1 MPDVID
7 ERWEF
12 WTPDPEIVEAMAGE
26 RSVGFGGLPR
36 SVCSA
41 TGRFCAAG
49 FRFGK
54 GSPDSDPLRVAPAK
68 WQRPDRLPL
77 RRCRDCTR
85 YFTPT
90 NRSQVYC
97 SRSCF
102 TDGVS
107 LDPMPCKRC
116 GVVFKP
122 CNAKRVYC
130 SVSCHAASRFGLPK
144 RLRWDAIAAAYQS
157 GGRVADIA
165 AAEAASR
172 AAVRTALKR
181 AGVYRGPGKSGPL
194 RTVPDAA
201 CKTCGAVFR
210 PHQRG
215 QASYCSRPCAAASHK
230 LKPINCAWCGATF
243 TPRRSRFKFCGYR
256 CSGPAARA
264 GRKIDAAEAVRLH
277 AAGLTPGQ
285 IAGRVGYAAV
295 SVRAV
300 LRQHKH
306 RGATG
311 EHEQNQPRHADHG
324 AGRPRV
330 PGVPADDFEV
340 DRLGEDQ
347 GLPVAGQ
354 QRPAGHAG

>member
-1 MPDVID
+1 MPDLID
-7 ERWEF
+7 ERWEY
-12 WTPDPEIVEAMAGE
+12 WTPDPEIAEVMEAE

-36 SVCSA
+36 SVCLTS
-41 TGRFCAAG
+41 GRFCAVG

-54 GSPDSDPLRVAPAK
+54 GSPDSDPFRVAPAK

-90 NRSQVYC
+90 ARNRVYC
-97 SRSCF
+97 SRACF

-107 LDPMPCKRC
+107 LDAMPCKRC
-116 GVVFKP
+116 GVVFRP
-122 CNAKRVYC
+122 CNSKRAYC
-130 SVSCHAASRFGLPK
+130 STACYAAAAYGWPK
-144 RLRWDAIAAAYQS
+144 RLRWGDIVVAYLAGS
-157 GGRVADIA
+157 RVAGIA
-165 AAEAASR
+165 AAEGTCRS
-172 AAVRTALKR
+172 AVRTALKR
-181 AGVYRGPGKSGPL
+181 AGVYRGPGKSGPA
-194 RTVPDAA
+194 RTVPDAT
-201 CKTCGAVFR
+201 CKTCRVVFR
-210 PHQRG
+210 PHQSG

-230 LKPINCAWCGATF
+230 LRPINCAGCGVTF
-243 TPRRSRFKFCGYR
+243 TPKRSRFRYCGYK
-256 CSGPAARA
+256 CSGPAVQA
-264 GRKIDAAEAVRLH
+264 GRKIDASEAARLH
-277 AAGLTPGQ
+277 AAGLTPRQ
-285 IAGRVGYAAV
+285 IAERMGRAAV

-306 RGATG
+306 RGSTG

-347 GLPVAGQ
+347 GLPAAGQ
-354 QRPAGHAG
+354 QRPAGVAG